1 MDYEEY
7 IAAEEESEISLQ
19 RIMAVLI
26 SKKWVILLSTVIFA
40 CAFLSYA
47 VINQKG
53 TSQANTMNVADHTE
67 AEESKMV
74 YISHAT
80 FYPVCEFTNTK
91 NKDAE
96 DEITFQKSVLPTFLY
111 YLRGDTTIRSI
122 ADTLT
127 STMDDEILANAFEL
141 EDNREL
147 NISDINKCISIG
159 IYDNTEVFYV
169 TATTRDPDVSA
180 AICNI
185 LVKKA
190 PDQLKRVSK
199 IKPVTV
205 KSVVVIDPAVASAEP
220 VEATT
225 SHDGAAAEATEE
237 TSDDS
242 GIKISKKTGLLIGAV
257 VGFALSCFVIV
268 VIEIFSQTVK
278 NPRDLSKKY
287 DIPILGEIV
296 TKERKLNFKLFEI
309 SLAPNT
315 HQSDNTSEYVADEFR
330 NIRTRV
336 NFLMSSCPNK
346 TIAVSSAN
354 PDEGKSK
361 TAAILANA
369 FAQTG
374 SKVLLID
381 ADMRNPVQ
389 HRIFKTKNK
398 RGLSTLI
405 ADPSSKESSI
415 NSNVVNHLDLI
426 TSGPKPTNP
435 SELILTDSF
444 SDLLEQFKEDYD
456 YVVIDTP
463 AVNEMS
469 DALVIG
475 NMAGGTILNVMYEKT
490 KYDDIDDVMSQI
502 KPTAIN
508 LLGFVIDGIYD
519 VNCYNRSFNKHLRD
533 DK

>member
-1 MDYEEY
+1 M
-7 IAAEEESEISLQ
+7 
-19 RIMAVLI
+19 
-26 SKKWVILLSTVIFA
+26 
-40 CAFLSYA
+40 
-47 VINQKG
+47 
-53 TSQANTMNVADHTE
+53 
-67 AEESKMV
+67 
-74 YISHAT
+74 
-80 FYPVCEFTNTK
+80 
-91 NKDAE
+91 
-96 DEITFQKSVLPTFLY
+96 
-111 YLRGDTTIRSI
+111 
-122 ADTLT
+122 
-127 STMDDEILANAFEL
+127 
-141 EDNREL
+141 
-147 NISDINKCISIG
+147 
-159 IYDNTEVFYV
+159 
-169 TATTRDPDVSA
+169 
-180 AICNI
+180 
-185 LVKKA
+185 
-190 PDQLKRVSK
+190 
-199 IKPVTV
+199 
-205 KSVVVIDPAVASAEP
+205 
-220 VEATT
+220 
-225 SHDGAAAEATEE
+225 
-237 TSDDS
+237 
-242 GIKISKKTGLLIGAV
+242 
-257 VGFALSCFVIV
+257 IV